1 MSELCELAT
10 VAGYKCLYL
19 RYSTLLALLVQ
30 KYAMLSFDYSSFI
43 ETLVLYLFYTEEFP
57 AKLAA
62 AIDLEIAEAERD
74 VAGFVVL

>member
-1 MSELCELAT
+1 
-10 VAGYKCLYL
+10 
-19 RYSTLLALLVQ
+19 
-30 KYAMLSFDYSSFI
+30 MLSFDYSSFI

-74 VAGFVVL
+74 VAGFCSTLVPLISGFVVLQYHY